1 MNNTLNRLLDL
12 QKLDKEII
20 EIQRER
26 NNIIEKLR
34 DEQMSYQQAADE
46 QFSKK
51 ENKNQMEVEKKK
63 LELDIEDAELKIK
76 HLEGNQKLVKKND
89 AYQALS
95 REIKAAQEAKVKAE
109 DAFAN
114 HIKQTEENSVD
125 LEKGKTQVDE
135 IKNELLK
142 KADEVKVQLLEIQG
156 KLKRYKLIR
165 KDIVKEIN
173 DKYISSYNNLYEK
186 RAPKIIVQANNSMC
200 GGCHISL
207 PAQIIADIMSL
218 KNGDTLVSCENC
230 GRILYIEN
238 NEALAE

>member
-1 MNNTLNRLLDL
+1 MNNTLKKLLDL
-12 QKLDKEII
+12 QNLDKEII
-20 EIQRER
+20 EIQREK
-26 NNIIEKLR
+26 NNVIKKLR
-34 DEQMSYQQAADE
+34 DEQICYQQAADD

-51 ENKNQMEVEKKK
+51 ENKNQMEIDKKK
-63 LELDIEDAELKIK
+63 LELDVEDAELKIK

-95 REIKAAQEAKVKAE
+95 KEIKAAQEAKVKAE
-109 DAFAN
+109 EDLAN
-114 HIKQTEENSVD
+114 HIQQTEENSVD

-135 IKNELLK
+135 IKKDLLK

-156 KLKRYKLIR
+156 KSKRYKLIR
-165 KDIVKEIN
+165 KDVVKEIN
-173 DKYISSYNNLYEK
+173 DKYISAYNNLYEK

-218 KNGDTLVSCENC
+218 NDGDALVTCKNC

-238 NEALAE
+238 NEALAG

>member
-109 DAFAN
+109 EAFAN